1 MASNNIARLGV
12 VLGLDTAEFTA
23 AIDKVMS
30 ENRKLGMQL
39 KRDMNAAAAEVSALK
54 FATED
59 YGKTLTKVQ
68 LIERE
73 IQTGRYQ
80 NVTQQMK
87 QTLLQQAAAY
97 DAVASSAGKA
107 QAGIAGLNA
116 QQKMNLTYQTTDF
129 FTQLASG
136 QNMMV
141 AAIQQGGQLKDSLGG
156 LGAMFRVLGGMIF
169 SFTGALVAVTAG
181 IGGMAY
187 AAIKGREEFDK
198 LKDTIALTG
207 NYSRITT
214 DNFATL
220 ASSLN
225 ASSTSTIS
233 NIKGVLEAMLQS
245 GQFTYKAFDHASAAI
260 LEYAKLSGLSGKEAA
275 DKLIP
280 SLDGSASSAKKLN
293 DQFNFL
299 TLSQYKHIEALSE
312 AGKKQEAM
320 IETIDLLTNSWKKQ
334 ERQIGILESTLIA
347 SKKAA
352 SEFWNA
358 LLNIGVPDSEQQKID
373 KLNEGILIYTKQL
386 KTAGISDPLKNDLID
401 RIKKLQDEV
410 ELRQENLRLA
420 SRKPSQGLIG
430 EKEQIAEYDKS
441 GGISAA
447 RTHAASV
454 AKAELEARYT
464 VLSYGA
470 DEFTKIE
477 LEFQKQRETILL
489 EETTKNAEQNN
500 YFAVQNAKERY
511 AKLNVAAAVF
521 LEKMNELEDK
531 RYKFAEQKHEEDQAR
546 IKRERGELDASL
558 EKTRLLTK
566 ATKEK
571 TDSEMISLNRQQEV
585 FMLDTKGMVM
595 KAEDLKL
602 AKELAAI
609 EYTRFDNRRKLAL
622 TEGLA
627 DSDRQIA
634 MEAENTLATEAIRLA
649 RERYSITKG
658 IQEGGAEQGLRVAM
672 AKFVNNLPTDFQLAQ
687 TAFESVM
694 GNMSQ
699 ALDNFVKTGKL
710 NFKDFTR
717 SIIQDLIAIQL
728 KAQANRLLSGLFS
741 ALSFSSSAMP
751 GEGLAAGYAK
761 ADGGPVSGNN
771 AYLVGER
778 GPEIFMPPGS
788 GTIIPNHALS
798 MGGGTTNVTNNYI
811 SAIDT
816 KSFEDRLLG
825 SSNTIWAANAYANK
839 SLAVSRGRT

>member
-169 SFTGALVAVTAG
+169 SFTGALVALASGLGG
-181 IGGMAY
+181 IAY
-187 AAIKGREEFDK
+187 GAYKGREEFDK
-198 LKDTIALTG
+198 LRDSLTLTG
-207 NYSRITT
+207 NYAGVTQSSFSI
-214 DNFATL
+214 L
-220 ASSLN
+220 ASTLSTKLNVGVGDARTVLNSLV
-225 ASSTSTIS
+225 AT
-233 NIKGVLEAMLQS
+233 G
-245 GQFTYKAFDHASAAI
+245 DHASNSFNIFGETI
-260 LEYAKLSGLSGKEAA
+260 LRFARLSGINAKEAA

-280 SLDGSASSAKKLN
+280 SLDGTAASAYKLN
-293 DQFNFL
+293 QQYNFL
-299 TLSQYKHIEALSE
+299 TLAQYKHIESLADHN
-312 AGKKQEAM
+312 KKQEAA
-320 IETIDLLTNSWKKQ
+320 IETATLLNKSLKSTEAQLGSLDK
-334 ERQIGILESTLIA
+334 IVLESTKIWQN
-347 SKKAA
+347 
-352 SEFWNA
+352 FWA
-358 LLNIGVPDSEQQKID
+358 GVYNLGKPDSPDVAIVALSAAIAKLKKEQSEMSPGHPLYGMKGLEIKKFQD
-373 KLNEGILIYTKQL
+373 EQNRLIE
-386 KTAGISDPLKNDLID
+386 AE
-401 RIKKLQDEV
+401 RIKADAYSKSQEEKPKLEAYKD
-410 ELRQENLRLA
+410 
-420 SRKPSQGLIG
+420 
-430 EKEQIAEYDKS
+430 S

-531 RYKFAEQKHEEDQAR
+531 RYKFAEQKHEADQER
-546 IKRERGELDASL
+546 IKRERGELDVSL

-609 EYTRFDNRRKLAL
+609 EYTRFDNRRKLSL
-622 TEGLA
+622 TEDLA

-672 AKFVNNLPTDFQLAQ
+672 AKFANGLPTDFQLAQ

-710 NFKDFTR
+710 NFKDFAR

-811 SAIDT
+811 NAIDA

>member
-169 SFTGALVAVTAG
+169 SFTGALVALASGLGG
-181 IGGMAY
+181 IAY
-187 AAIKGREEFDK
+187 GAYKGREEFDK
-198 LKDTIALTG
+198 LRDSLTLTG
-207 NYSRITT
+207 NYAGVTQSSFSI
-214 DNFATL
+214 L
-220 ASSLN
+220 ASTLSTKLNVGVGDARTVLNSLV
-225 ASSTSTIS
+225 AT
-233 NIKGVLEAMLQS
+233 G
-245 GQFTYKAFDHASAAI
+245 DHASNSFNIFGETI
-260 LEYAKLSGLSGKEAA
+260 LRFARLSGINAKEAA

-280 SLDGSASSAKKLN
+280 SLDGTAASAYKLN
-293 DQFNFL
+293 QQYNFL
-299 TLSQYKHIEALSE
+299 TLAQYKHIESLADHNKRQEAAIETATLLNKSLKSTEAQLGSLDKIVLQSTIMWQNFWAGVYNLGKPDSPDVAIVALSAAIAKLKKEQSEMSPGHPLYGMKGLEIKKFQDEQNRLIE
-312 AGKKQEAM
+312 AE
-320 IETIDLLTNSWKKQ
+320 
-334 ERQIGILESTLIA
+334 
-347 SKKAA
+347 
-352 SEFWNA
+352 
-358 LLNIGVPDSEQQKID
+358 
-373 KLNEGILIYTKQL
+373 
-386 KTAGISDPLKNDLID
+386 
-401 RIKKLQDEV
+401 RIKADAYSKSQEEKPKLEAYKD
-410 ELRQENLRLA
+410 
-420 SRKPSQGLIG
+420 
-430 EKEQIAEYDKS
+430 S

-531 RYKFAEQKHEEDQAR
+531 RYKFAEQKHEADQER

-609 EYTRFDNRRKLAL
+609 EYTRFDNRRKLSL
-622 TEGLA
+622 TENLA

-672 AKFVNNLPTDFQLAQ
+672 AKFANGLPTDFQLAQ

-710 NFKDFTR
+710 NFKDFAR

-811 SAIDT
+811 NAIDA

>member
-39 KRDMNAAAAEVSALK
+39 RRDMNAAAGEVLSLK

-73 IQTGRYQ
+73 IQNGRYQ

-107 QAGIAGLNA
+107 QTGIAGLNA

-169 SFTGALVAVTAG
+169 SFTGALVALASGLGG
-181 IGGMAY
+181 IAY
-187 AAIKGREEFDK
+187 GAYKGREEFDK
-198 LKDTIALTG
+198 LRDSLTLTG
-207 NYSRITT
+207 NYAGVTQSSFSI
-214 DNFATL
+214 L
-220 ASSLN
+220 ASTLSTKLNVGVGDARTVLNSLV
-225 ASSTSTIS
+225 AT
-233 NIKGVLEAMLQS
+233 G
-245 GQFTYKAFDHASAAI
+245 DHASNSFNIFGETI
-260 LEYAKLSGLSGKEAA
+260 LRFARLSGINAKEAA

-280 SLDGSASSAKKLN
+280 SLDGTAASAYKLN
-293 DQFNFL
+293 QQYNFL
-299 TLSQYKHIEALSE
+299 TLAQYKHIESLADHNKRQEAAIETATLLNKSLKSTEAQLGSLDKIVLQSTIMWQNFWAGVYNLGKPDSPDVAIVALSAAIAKLKKEQSEMSPGHPLYGMKGLEIKKFQDEQNRLIE
-312 AGKKQEAM
+312 AE
-320 IETIDLLTNSWKKQ
+320 
-334 ERQIGILESTLIA
+334 
-347 SKKAA
+347 
-352 SEFWNA
+352 
-358 LLNIGVPDSEQQKID
+358 
-373 KLNEGILIYTKQL
+373 
-386 KTAGISDPLKNDLID
+386 
-401 RIKKLQDEV
+401 RIKADAYSKSQEEKQKLEAYK
-410 ELRQENLRLA
+410 N
-420 SRKPSQGLIG
+420 
-430 EKEQIAEYDKS
+430 S

-477 LEFQKQRETILL
+477 LEYQKQRETILL

-511 AKLNVAAAVF
+511 AKLNVAAAAF
-521 LEKMNELEDK
+521 LDKMNEFEDK
-531 RYKFAEQKHEEDQAR
+531 RYKFAEQKHEADQER
-546 IKRERGELDASL
+546 IKRERGELDVSL

-609 EYTRFDNRRKLAL
+609 EYTRFDNRRKLSL
-622 TEGLA
+622 TEDLA

-649 RERYSITKG
+649 KERYRITKG

-672 AKFVNNLPTDFQLAQ
+672 AKFANGLPTDFQLAQ

-710 NFKDFTR
+710 NFKDFAR

-811 SAIDT
+811 NAIDA

>member
-169 SFTGALVAVTAG
+169 SFTGALVALASGLGG
-181 IGGMAY
+181 IAY
-187 AAIKGREEFDK
+187 GAYKGREEFDK
-198 LKDTIALTG
+198 LRDSLTLTG
-207 NYSRITT
+207 NYAGVTQSSFSI
-214 DNFATL
+214 L
-220 ASSLN
+220 ASTLSTKLNVGVGDARTVLNSLV
-225 ASSTSTIS
+225 AT
-233 NIKGVLEAMLQS
+233 G
-245 GQFTYKAFDHASAAI
+245 DHASNSFNIFGETI
-260 LEYAKLSGLSGKEAA
+260 LRFARLSGINAKEAA

-280 SLDGSASSAKKLN
+280 SLDGTAASAYKLN
-293 DQFNFL
+293 QQYNFL
-299 TLSQYKHIEALSE
+299 TLAQYKHIESLADHNKRKEAAIETATLLNKSLKSTEAQLGSLDKIVLQSTIMWQNFWAGVYNLGKPDSPNVAIVALSAAIAKLKKEQSEMSPGHPLYGMKGLEIKKFQDEQNRLIE
-312 AGKKQEAM
+312 AE
-320 IETIDLLTNSWKKQ
+320 
-334 ERQIGILESTLIA
+334 
-347 SKKAA
+347 
-352 SEFWNA
+352 
-358 LLNIGVPDSEQQKID
+358 
-373 KLNEGILIYTKQL
+373 
-386 KTAGISDPLKNDLID
+386 
-401 RIKKLQDEV
+401 RIKADAYSKSQEEKSKLEAYKD
-410 ELRQENLRLA
+410 
-420 SRKPSQGLIG
+420 
-430 EKEQIAEYDKS
+430 S

-531 RYKFAEQKHEEDQAR
+531 RYKFAEQKHEADQER

-571 TDSEMISLNRQQEV
+571 TDSEMISLNRQQEM

-609 EYTRFDNRRKLAL
+609 EYTRFDNRRKLSL
-622 TEGLA
+622 TENLA

-649 RERYSITKG
+649 RERYRITKG

-672 AKFVNNLPTDFQLAQ
+672 AKFANGLPTDFQLAQ

-710 NFKDFTR
+710 NFKDFAR

-825 SSNTIWAANAYANK
+825 SSNTIWAANSYANK

>member
-39 KRDMNAAAAEVSALK
+39 RRDMNAAAGEVLSLK

-73 IQTGRYQ
+73 IQNGRYQ

-169 SFTGALVAVTAG
+169 SFTGALVALASGLGG
-181 IGGMAY
+181 IAY
-187 AAIKGREEFDK
+187 GAYKGREEFDK
-198 LKDTIALTG
+198 LRDSLTLTG
-207 NYSRITT
+207 NYAGVTQSSFSI
-214 DNFATL
+214 L
-220 ASSLN
+220 ASTLSTKLNVGVGDARTVLNSLV
-225 ASSTSTIS
+225 AT
-233 NIKGVLEAMLQS
+233 G
-245 GQFTYKAFDHASAAI
+245 DHASNSFNIFGETI
-260 LEYAKLSGLSGKEAA
+260 LRFARLSGINAKEAA

-280 SLDGSASSAKKLN
+280 SLDGTAASAYKLN
-293 DQFNFL
+293 QQYNFL
-299 TLSQYKHIEALSE
+299 TLAQYKHIESLADHNKRQEAAIETATLLNKSLKSTEAQLGSLDKIVLQSTIMWQNFWAGVYNLGKPDSPDVAIVALSAAIAKLKKEQSEMSPGHPLYGMKGLEIKKFQDEQNRLIE
-312 AGKKQEAM
+312 AE
-320 IETIDLLTNSWKKQ
+320 
-334 ERQIGILESTLIA
+334 
-347 SKKAA
+347 
-352 SEFWNA
+352 
-358 LLNIGVPDSEQQKID
+358 
-373 KLNEGILIYTKQL
+373 
-386 KTAGISDPLKNDLID
+386 
-401 RIKKLQDEV
+401 RIKADAYSKSQEEKPKLEAYKD
-410 ELRQENLRLA
+410 
-420 SRKPSQGLIG
+420 
-430 EKEQIAEYDKS
+430 S

-477 LEFQKQRETILL
+477 LEYQKQRETILL

-511 AKLNVAAAVF
+511 AKLNVAAAAF
-521 LEKMNELEDK
+521 LDKMNEFEDK
-531 RYKFAEQKHEEDQAR
+531 RYKFAEQKHEADQER
-546 IKRERGELDASL
+546 IKRERGELDVSL

-609 EYTRFDNRRKLAL
+609 EYTRFDNRRKLSL

-649 RERYSITKG
+649 KERYRITKG

-672 AKFVNNLPTDFQLAQ
+672 AKFANGLPTDFQLAQ

-710 NFKDFTR
+710 NFKDFAR

-811 SAIDT
+811 NAIDA

>member
-39 KRDMNAAAAEVSALK
+39 RRDMNAAAGEVLSLK

-73 IQTGRYQ
+73 IQNGRYQ

-169 SFTGALVAVTAG
+169 SFTGALVALASGLGG
-181 IGGMAY
+181 IAY
-187 AAIKGREEFDK
+187 GAYKGREEFDK
-198 LKDTIALTG
+198 LRDSLTLTG
-207 NYSRITT
+207 NYAGVTQSSFSI
-214 DNFATL
+214 L
-220 ASSLN
+220 ASTLSTKLNVGVGDARTVLNSLV
-225 ASSTSTIS
+225 AT
-233 NIKGVLEAMLQS
+233 G
-245 GQFTYKAFDHASAAI
+245 DHASNSFNIFGETI
-260 LEYAKLSGLSGKEAA
+260 LRFARLSGINAKEAA

-280 SLDGSASSAKKLN
+280 SLDGTAASAYKLN
-293 DQFNFL
+293 QQYNFL
-299 TLSQYKHIEALSE
+299 TLAQYKHIESLADHN
-312 AGKKQEAM
+312 KKQEAA
-320 IETIDLLTNSWKKQ
+320 IETATLLNKSLKSTEAQLGSLDK
-334 ERQIGILESTLIA
+334 IVLESTKIWQN
-347 SKKAA
+347 
-352 SEFWNA
+352 FWA
-358 LLNIGVPDSEQQKID
+358 GVYNLGKPDSPDVAIVALSAAIAKLKKEQSEMSPGHPLYGMKGLEIKKFQD
-373 KLNEGILIYTKQL
+373 EQNRLIE
-386 KTAGISDPLKNDLID
+386 AE
-401 RIKKLQDEV
+401 RIKADAYSKSQEEKQKLEAYK
-410 ELRQENLRLA
+410 N
-420 SRKPSQGLIG
+420 
-430 EKEQIAEYDKS
+430 S

-477 LEFQKQRETILL
+477 LEYQKQRETILL

-531 RYKFAEQKHEEDQAR
+531 RYKFAEQKHEADQER

-609 EYTRFDNRRKLAL
+609 EYTRFDNRRKLSL
-622 TEGLA
+622 TEDLA

-672 AKFVNNLPTDFQLAQ
+672 AKFANGLPTDFQLAQ

-710 NFKDFTR
+710 NFKDFAR

-811 SAIDT
+811 NAIDA

>member
-107 QAGIAGLNA
+107 QTGIAGLNA

-169 SFTGALVAVTAG
+169 SFTGALVALASGLGG
-181 IGGMAY
+181 IAY
-187 AAIKGREEFDK
+187 GAYKGREEFDK
-198 LKDTIALTG
+198 LRDSLTLTG
-207 NYSRITT
+207 NYAGVTQSSFSI
-214 DNFATL
+214 L
-220 ASSLN
+220 ASTLSTKLNVGVGDARTVLNSLV
-225 ASSTSTIS
+225 AT
-233 NIKGVLEAMLQS
+233 G
-245 GQFTYKAFDHASAAI
+245 DHASNSFNIFGETI
-260 LEYAKLSGLSGKEAA
+260 LRFARLSGINAKEAA

-280 SLDGSASSAKKLN
+280 SLDGTAASAYKLN
-293 DQFNFL
+293 QQYNFL
-299 TLSQYKHIEALSE
+299 TLAQYKHIESLADHN
-312 AGKKQEAM
+312 KKQEAA
-320 IETIDLLTNSWKKQ
+320 IETATLLNKSLKSTEAQLGSLDK
-334 ERQIGILESTLIA
+334 IVLESTKIWQN
-347 SKKAA
+347 
-352 SEFWNA
+352 FWA
-358 LLNIGVPDSEQQKID
+358 GVYNLGKPDSPDVAIVALSAAIAKLKKEQSEMSPGHPLYGMKGLEIKKFQD
-373 KLNEGILIYTKQL
+373 EQNRLIE
-386 KTAGISDPLKNDLID
+386 AE
-401 RIKKLQDEV
+401 RIKADAYSKSQEEKQKLEAYK
-410 ELRQENLRLA
+410 N
-420 SRKPSQGLIG
+420 
-430 EKEQIAEYDKS
+430 S

-477 LEFQKQRETILL
+477 LEYQKQRETILL

-511 AKLNVAAAVF
+511 AKLNVAAAAF
-521 LEKMNELEDK
+521 LDKMNEFEDK
-531 RYKFAEQKHEEDQAR
+531 RYKFAEQKHEADQER
-546 IKRERGELDASL
+546 IKRERGELDVSL

-609 EYTRFDNRRKLAL
+609 EYTRFDNRRKLSL

-672 AKFVNNLPTDFQLAQ
+672 AKFANGLPTDFQLAQ

-710 NFKDFTR
+710 NFKDFAR

-811 SAIDT
+811 NAIDA